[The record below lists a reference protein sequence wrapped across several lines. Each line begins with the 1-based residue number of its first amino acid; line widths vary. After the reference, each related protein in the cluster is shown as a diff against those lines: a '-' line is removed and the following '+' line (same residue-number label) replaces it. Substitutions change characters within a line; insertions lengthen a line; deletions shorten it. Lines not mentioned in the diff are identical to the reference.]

1 MLYYELTFFNESTTE
16 SEGLKYCNVI
26 LVLLN
31 QQISFIAD
39 TCKMTRRVRLQVM
52 GKNLSGLFKIDN
64 HIVTY
69 LSSKYI
75 FNNYVL

>member
-1 MLYYELTFFNESTTE
+1 MLYNLLFFNESTTE

-26 LVLLN
+26 LVL

-64 HIVTY
+64 QIY
-69 LSSKYI
+69 SYI
-75 FNNYVL
+75 SLL